1 MGESV
6 RKPTVKQVYALA
18 ATLCERAGE
27 RFPQTMSEASAL
39 LDKLRG
45 GKAGAPT

>member
-1 MGESV
+1 VSESV

-27 RFPQTMSEASAL
+27 RFPRTAAEASAL

-45 GKAGAPT
+45 KDES

>member
-1 MGESV
+1 MNENV
-6 RKPTVKQVYALA
+6 RNPTAKQVYALA

-27 RFPQTMSEASAL
+27 PLPRTVSEASAL

-45 GKAGAPT
+45 QERA